1 MANEN
6 SAFSGDA
13 VHPFGNSSFTVPV
26 AAPFTLL
33 FTFADTISVFS
44 VNGTT
49 PAEGDIATAVCDD
62 PKHCVAANAANR
74 MYGALAVDFHRTV
87 AYIVWP
93 SGKGPYKAL
102 KKDYAVRYVMPAET
116 MRQVAVFDRAEQVF
130 PCQLDF
136 HVVTDGRTLQYR
148 RDAVRKSK
156 AKNAAR
162 KIQSKNVTGP
172 RGGHR
177 YITGFIATR
186 VE

>member
-1 MANEN
+1 MSNATNRRRASSLPLRPRMA
-6 SAFSGDA
+6 
-13 VHPFGNSSFTVPV
+13 V
-26 AAPFTLL
+26 
-33 FTFADTISVFS
+33 DTIDGALDLYEADYRIFLDV
-44 VNGTT
+44 T
-49 PAEGDIATAVCDD
+49 EGDIATAVCDD

-177 YITGFIATR
+177 FITGFIATR